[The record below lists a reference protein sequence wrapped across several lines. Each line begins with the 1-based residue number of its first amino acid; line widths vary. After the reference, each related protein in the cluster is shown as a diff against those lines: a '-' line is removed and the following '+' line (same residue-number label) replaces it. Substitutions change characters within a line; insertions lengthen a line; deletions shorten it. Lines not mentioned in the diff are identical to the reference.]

1 MGNIFNIFNLV
12 METVCSSNVTEN
24 VLFYVYSLIQGFIE
38 GLGFV
43 RKDGF
48 QKEEEQEEERKP
60 REERR

>member
-1 MGNIFNIFNLV
+1 
-12 METVCSSNVTEN
+12 METVCSSNVTKN

>member
-12 METVCSSNVTEN
+12 METVCSSNVTESIF
-24 VLFYVYSLIQGFIE
+24 FYVYSLIQGFIE